1 MYMYMYVWSM
11 ICRFYMC
18 EFMTPSR
25 LSHTATNLC
34 FAEKDIYTQ
43 EVLLMV
49 MQELTEQTPLPTLLM
64 RTVLQSLAMYPKVI
78 GLVLNILQRLV
89 QKQVRGWLRHLRC
102 LLLIVE

>member
-1 MYMYMYVWSM
+1 M
-11 ICRFYMC
+11 ICRGYMC
-18 EFMTPSR
+18 EYMTPSH

-89 QKQVRGWLRHLRC
+89 QKQVRRL
-102 LLLIVE
+102 VE

>member
-1 MYMYMYVWSM
+1 ML
-11 ICRFYMC
+11 FA
-18 EFMTPSR
+18 
-25 LSHTATNLC
+25 ATNLC

-64 RTVLQSLAMYPKVI
+64 RTVLQSLAMWPKVI

-89 QKQVRGWLRHLRC
+89 QKQVRH
-102 LLLIVE
+102 